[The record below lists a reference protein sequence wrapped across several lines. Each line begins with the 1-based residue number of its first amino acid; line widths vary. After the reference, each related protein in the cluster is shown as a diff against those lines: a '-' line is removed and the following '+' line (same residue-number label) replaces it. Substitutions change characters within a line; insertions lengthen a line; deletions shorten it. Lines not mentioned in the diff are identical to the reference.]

1 MYIDTSS
8 EEKLKESA
16 RLVKLLF
23 HIVDRAV
30 TLRLSTSNRQ
40 KADKARKKVEKEKL
54 KEKADENEEA
64 IL

>member
-40 KADKARKKVEKEKL
+40 KAEKARKKVEKEKL

>member
-23 HIVDRAV
+23 HIVDRTV

-40 KADKARKKVEKEKL
+40 KAEKARKKVEKEKL